1 MDVVCDA
8 VILFARVADFGD
20 EIERSVQENHEV
32 GLLNSEFVV
41 FEVNY
46 VFEKFDFLVLVG
58 MSVV

>member
-1 MDVVCDA
+1 MDVVYDA